1 MKTILS
7 RRWLEVALGALL
19 MLQLTGC
26 MSSKTKLKA
35 SNSIGELQNQLEK
48 QDEAQQKTVES
59 LVRQTLELQRAS
71 LRSLWNL
78 RKQEVKTK
86 LYALSEARLTELK
99 NTLAEEINRSLAPVE
114 KRLDDE
120 INAEGSRGAAGVE
133 KANSLRLQLAST
145 LALIQQEAAK
155 TELEIE
161 QRMVKERTQLLLSV
175 DHEFKSPPGNIE
187 AAVTDAEMETL
198 LADYRKQVKE
208 YRAML
213 KQTTDGL
220 KDFVTVA
227 EPWQL
232 FLKGLLGDSLYSA
245 ISPKLNEKLNSTQST
260 VEMWLEKQANSLL
273 QKAQEKIN
281 SVQKKA

>member
-1 MKTILS
+1 MKIILS
-7 RRWLEVALGALL
+7 RRWLQVALGALL
-19 MLQLTGC
+19 IVQLTGC

-35 SNSIGELQNQLEK
+35 SNTVGELQTQLEK
-48 QDEAQQKTVES
+48 QDEAQQKAVES
-59 LVRQTLELQRAS
+59 LVRQTLDLQRAS

-78 RKQEVKTK
+78 RKQEVKTE
-86 LYALSEARLTELK
+86 LYARSEARLTELRK
-99 NTLAEEINRSLAPVE
+99 LLADEINKSLAPVE
-114 KRLDDE
+114 KRLSDE
-120 INAEGSRGAAGVE
+120 INAESSRGAAGVE

-145 LALIQQEAAK
+145 LALVQQEAAK
-155 TELEIE
+155 NEMEIE
-161 QRMVKERTQLLLSV
+161 QRMVKERTQLLQSV
-175 DHEFKSPPGNIE
+175 DQEFKSPPGNIE

-198 LADYRKQVKE
+198 LADYRKQTKE
-208 YRAML
+208 YRIKL
-213 KQTTDGL
+213 KETTDGL

-260 VEMWLEKQANSLL
+260 VESWLEKQAGSLL

-281 SVQKKA
+281 AVQKKA